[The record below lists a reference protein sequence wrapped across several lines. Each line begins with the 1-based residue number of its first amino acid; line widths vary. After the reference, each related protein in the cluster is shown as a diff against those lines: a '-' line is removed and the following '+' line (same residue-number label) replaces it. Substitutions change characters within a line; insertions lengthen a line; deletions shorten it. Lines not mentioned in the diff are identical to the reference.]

1 MIWLGEVV
9 PGEAGAGR
17 WRRPRPGPLRSPDG
31 SGRPPARCCSPRWLR
46 LHGPVTTGGSWRR
59 RGGALPTT
67 VADDDERGRRQHHQQ
82 HRHGDRGKAAHPR
95 DADGYRQPPHPT
107 PTGGEQA
114 LAFHGQL
121 AKSGD
126 AEPAEDPSEQLV
138 LGPVDTHRIGGQRG
152 PSTPPARSIAP
163 RIRRCTS
170 AAISR
175 VSAAMRLR
183 MPRLLLVQRREPLVD
198 GRTTGDRPR
207 SAGSGSLP
215 LLAPVRLEQP
225 PGLVE
230 LVLVLGDLGVDR
242 LLLACGV
249 GRSPPSSC
257 GAALVGVGH
266 AGDAAAGL
274 EGALAFGHGQ
284 RLLRL
289 VELLAPVELLVEV
302 RGDATD
308 DGTVGAPPN
317 PGVRFVG
324 AQLVDPAPRRG
335 GRVGRACGF
344 R

>member
-1 MIWLGEVV
+1 M
-9 PGEAGAGR
+9 
-17 WRRPRPGPLRSPDG
+17 
-31 SGRPPARCCSPRWLR
+31 
-46 LHGPVTTGGSWRR
+46 
-59 RGGALPTT
+59 
-67 VADDDERGRRQHHQQ
+67 ADDDERGRRQHHQQ

-138 LGPVDTHRIGGQRG
+138 LGPVDTHRIGGQRAPVDAAG
-152 PSTPPARSIAP
+152 PIDGPADPPLYE
-163 RIRRCTS
+163 RRDLAGERRDAT
-170 AAISR
+170 ADA
-175 VSAAMRLR
+175 
-183 MPRLLLVQRREPLVD
+183 RLLLVQRREPLVD

-242 LLLACGV
+242 LLLRAESV
-249 GRSPPSSC
+249 DLRLLL
-257 GAALVGVGH
+257 AELLAVGVGH

-302 RGDATD
+302 RGDAAD

-335 GRVGRACGF
+335 GHVGRACGF